1 MMKRLLIAALLCFA
15 ASTASAE
22 YLNGQWVDPS
32 WVKLHEVKNMKIVS
46 AVARQKTS
54 AYHSNQRSE
63 LSMQTKKWE
72 KKPSTMT
79 EETTDILFLDK
90 PRKIRLAGDEEG
102 KKGWR
107 VDNFILV
114 EIMDPN
120 GTVTSRKVVGRFD
133 SGDNVLQDGKRI
145 SQLQPNSMIFTP
157 KQVDIGPL
165 PVKKPF
171 KLRVSALDY
180 GEFGEV
186 SDVYMIIE

>member
-1 MMKRLLIAALLCFA
+1 MKRVLLAVLLVFA
-15 ASTASAE
+15 ASSVSAE

-32 WVKLHEVKNMKIVS
+32 WVKLHEVKSVKIVS
-46 AVARQKTS
+46 AVARQKTA
-54 AYHSNQRSE
+54 AYHSNQRPD
-63 LSMQTKKWE
+63 LATQTSKWE
-72 KKPSTMT
+72 KKPSIMG
-79 EETTDILFLDK
+79 EETTDTLFLDK

-102 KKGWR
+102 KKGWK

-114 EIMDPN
+114 EILN
-120 GTVTSRKVVGRFD
+120 EAGTVTNRKIVGRLD
-133 SGDNVLQDGKRI
+133 SGDSLLQSGKRV

-171 KLRVSALDY
+171 KLKVTALDY

>member
-1 MMKRLLIAALLCFA
+1 MKKFLLAAILSLA
-15 ASTASAE
+15 ASAASAE

-32 WVKLHEVKNMKIVS
+32 WVKLHEAKSVKIVS
-46 AVARQKTS
+46 AVARQKTP
-54 AYHSNQRSE
+54 AYHSNQRAD
-63 LSMQTKKWE
+63 LSMQTSKWD
-72 KKPSTMT
+72 KKPSIMG
-79 EETTDILFLDK
+79 EETTDMLFLDK

-102 KKGWR
+102 KRGWK

-114 EIMDPN
+114 EIMDEA
-120 GTVTSRKVVGRFD
+120 GTVTNRKIVGRLD
-133 SGDNVLQDGKRI
+133 SGDSLHQGGKRV

-171 KLRVSALDY
+171 KLKVTSLDY